1 MVPVTLCTTPKN
13 AVQLATEDDVRRFME
28 AHPGAGE
35 ILTTTNAKRPFFQ
48 KTMLTGHQ
56 LTRDEVINILQ
67 GAMTALQ
74 EHVRDRFG
82 SEPKI
87 QIKSLFYQE
96 LHDVTWK
103 TVFRLILTGAQVD
116 DYTKLK
122 KTCPAGFDKDI
133 YSPNKVLTL
142 KGFKLG
148 PMCDFMDQFVQA
160 QDDDTLSWIHDT
172 QTTEEHAYQEAKI
185 EFEKMHFKIKC
196 PVGFVRQRTSDLQ
209 LLSRKELFDLY
220 ENFFVGTDQF
230 VKLWLKDPTIRTYE
244 RFDFLPPPLKCPD
257 GVLNTWSGFAAEGMN
272 ESYKGKPNMFVEHLR
287 KLFGKNSQY
296 VLKWLANIIQKPGYH
311 TTVALVVVGGQGTGK
326 TTTFE
331 LFMKKILGS
340 KYFGQTNN
348 PENDLFSRFGFLK
361 DSKILVVVDDF
372 NVGTIKMNADPFKS
386 YITGETIPFESKGK
400 MSIELLN
407 CANFVLTTNK
417 HDPVK
422 LDADDRRYAV
432 LEVSERLKGDH
443 AYFSK
448 LYRYL
453 DNSDNIRSIYD
464 LLMDIDISKTNF
476 QAERPM
482 TELYQEIKSM
492 SIDKELLF
500 LAHKVQGATTN
511 IEFKG
516 SEFYGEFIKWLHAN
530 GFYDF
535 KPKNN
540 LSFGHYMKKINGVHV
555 ERRSANS
562 AYYILDYKILTIFLK
577 NRGLQP
583 NQLVFCET

>member
-1 MVPVTLCTTPKN
+1 
-13 AVQLATEDDVRRFME
+13 
-28 AHPGAGE
+28 
-35 ILTTTNAKRPFFQ
+35 
-48 KTMLTGHQ
+48 
-56 LTRDEVINILQ
+56 
-67 GAMTALQ
+67 
-74 EHVRDRFG
+74 
-82 SEPKI
+82 
-87 QIKSLFYQE
+87 
-96 LHDVTWK
+96 
-103 TVFRLILTGAQVD
+103 
-116 DYTKLK
+116 
-122 KTCPAGFDKDI
+122 
-133 YSPNKVLTL
+133 
-142 KGFKLG
+142 
-148 PMCDFMDQFVQA
+148 
-160 QDDDTLSWIHDT
+160 
-172 QTTEEHAYQEAKI
+172 
-185 EFEKMHFKIKC
+185 
-196 PVGFVRQRTSDLQ
+196 
-209 LLSRKELFDLY
+209 LSRKELFDLY

-257 GVLNTWSGFAAEGMN
+257 GVLNTWAGFAAEGMN

-361 DSKILVVVDDF
+361 DSKILIVVDDF

-432 LEVSERLKGDH
+432 LEVSDRLKGNH

-453 DNSDNIRSIYD
+453 DNSENIRAIYD

-492 SIDKELLF
+492 SIDKEILF
-500 LAHKVQGATTN
+500 LHHKMGGAQKQQ
-511 IEFKG
+511 IFKG
-516 SEFYGEFIKWLHAN
+516 SDYYQDFRGWLSDN
-530 GFYDF
+530 GFTDYKAKDAVR
-535 KPKNN
+535 
-540 LSFGHYMKKINGVHV
+540 FGLYMKKVNGVTI
-555 ERRSANS
+555 ERRTGNS
-562 AYYILDYKILTIFLK
+562 SYFIIDPKHI
-577 NRGLQP
+577 P
-583 NQLVFCET
+583 NLP

>member
-13 AVQLATEDDVRRFME
+13 AVQLGTENEIRKFLE
-28 AHPGAGE
+28 THPCAGE
-35 ILTTTNAKRPFFQ
+35 ILATTNAKRPFFQ
-48 KTMLTGHQ
+48 KTILSGQQDEIVEAQLQQAVMTIQDHIIERYGH
-56 LTRDEVINILQ
+56 
-67 GAMTALQ
+67 
-74 EHVRDRFG
+74 
-82 SEPKI
+82 EPKI
-87 QIKSLFYQE
+87 QIKSLFCQE
-96 LHDVTWK
+96 LQADKVTWK
-103 TVFRLILTGAQVD
+103 TVIRLILTGTQAC

-122 KTCPAGFDKDI
+122 KTCPRGFDKDI

-142 KGFKLG
+142 KGFKPG
-148 PMCDFMDQFVQA
+148 IKTDFMEQFIQA
-160 QDDDTLSWIHDT
+160 QEDDTLVWLYDT
-172 QTTEEHAYQEAKI
+172 HTDDDNEYQEAKV
-185 EFEKMHFKIKC
+185 EFEKTHFKIKC
-196 PVGFVRQRTSDLQ
+196 PVGFVRQRMSDLQ

-257 GVLNTWSGFAAEGMN
+257 GVLNTWSGFAAEGIN
-272 ESYKGKPNMFVEHLR
+272 ESYQGRPNMFVEHVR

-296 VLKWLANIIQKPGYH
+296 VLKWLANIIQKPGHH

-432 LEVSERLKGDH
+432 LEVSDRLKGNH
-443 AYFSK
+443 TYFSK

-453 DNSDNIRSIYD
+453 DNPENIRTIYD

-500 LAHKVQGATTN
+500 LHHKMGCAQN
-511 IEFKG
+511 KQIFKG
-516 SEFYGEFIKWLHAN
+516 SDYYQDFRGWLSDN
-530 GFYDF
+530 GFTDYKAKDAIR
-535 KPKNN
+535 
-540 LSFGHYMKKINGVHV
+540 FGLYMKKVTGVTI
-555 ERRSANS
+555 ERRTGNASHF
-562 AYYILDYKILTIFLK
+562 IIDPKHI
-577 NRGLQP
+577 P
-583 NQLVFCET
+583 NLP

>member
-13 AVQLATEDDVRRFME
+13 AVQLATEDEVRRFLE

-103 TVFRLILTGAQVD
+103 TVVRFILTGTQVD

-122 KTCPAGFDKDI
+122 KTCPSGFDKDI

-172 QTTEEHAYQEAKI
+172 HLTNDEYQEAKV
-185 EFEKMHFKIKC
+185 EFEKTHFKIKT
-196 PVGFVRQRTSDLQ
+196 PVGFVRQKTAELQ

-244 RFDFLPPPLKCPD
+244 TFDFLPPPSIVPHD
-257 GVLNTWSGFAAEGMN
+257 VVNTWSGFAAEGN
-272 ESYKGKPNMFVEHLR
+272 TESYEGRPNMFVDHVR
-287 KLFGKNSQY
+287 KLFGTNSQY
-296 VLKWLANIIQKPGYH
+296 IIKWLANIVQQPGKP
-311 TTVALVVVGGQGTGK
+311 TNVALVVVGGQGTGK

-348 PENDLFSRFGFLK
+348 PENDLFSRFGFLR
-361 DSKILVVVDDF
+361 DSKVLIVIDDF
-372 NVGTIKMNADPFKS
+372 NVGSIKMNSDPFKS
-386 YITGETIPFESKGK
+386 YITGETVTYEAKGK
-400 MSIELLN
+400 MAIPLKN
-407 CANFVLTTNK
+407 CMNFVLTTNK
-417 HDPVK
+417 QDPVK
-422 LDADDRRYAV
+422 LDADDRRYAI
-432 LEVSERLKGDH
+432 LEVSEKLKGNH
-443 AYFSK
+443 AYFTK

-453 DNSDNIRSIYD
+453 ENPANIRAVYE

-476 QAERPM
+476 QAERPI
-482 TELYQEIKSM
+482 TELYQEIKNM
-492 SIDKELLF
+492 SVDKEILF
-500 LAHKVQGATTN
+500 LRDKMGCTQNQQIFRA
-511 IEFKG
+511 
-516 SEFYGEFIKWLHAN
+516 SDFYQDFRSWLSDN
-530 GFYDF
+530 GFTDYKAKDAIR
-535 KPKNN
+535 
-540 LSFGHYMKKINGVHV
+540 FGMYMKKVNGVSV
-555 ERRSANS
+555 ERRTANI
-562 AYYILDYKILTIFLK
+562 AYYIIDPSKL
-577 NRGLQP
+577 
-583 NQLVFCET
+583 

>member
-13 AVQLATEDDVRRFME
+13 AVQLATEDDVRMFLE
-28 AHPGAGE
+28 AHPGASE

-103 TVFRLILTGAQVD
+103 TVIRLILTGAQVD

-122 KTCPAGFDKDI
+122 KTCPVGFDKDI

-148 PMCDFMDQFVQA
+148 PTCDFMDQFVQA

-172 QTTEEHAYQEAKI
+172 QTTEEHAYQEAKT
-185 EFEKMHFKIKC
+185 EFEKTHFKIKT
-196 PVGFVRQRTSDLQ
+196 PVGFVRQKTAELQ

-220 ENFFVGTDQF
+220 ENFFIGTDQF

-244 RFDFLPPPLKCPD
+244 TFDFLPPPSIVPRD
-257 GVLNTWSGFAAEGMN
+257 VVNTWSGFAAEGITDSH
-272 ESYKGKPNMFVEHLR
+272 EGRPNMFVDHVR
-287 KLFGKNSQY
+287 KLFGTNSQY
-296 VLKWLANIIQKPGYH
+296 IIKWLANIVQQPGKP
-311 TTVALVVVGGQGTGK
+311 TNVALVIVGGQGTGK

-331 LFMKKILGS
+331 LFMKKIIGS

-348 PENDLFSRFGFLK
+348 PENDLFSRFGFLR
-361 DSKILVVVDDF
+361 DSKVLIVIDDF
-372 NVGTIKMNADPFKS
+372 NVGSIKMNSDPFKS
-386 YITGETIPFESKGK
+386 YITGETVTYEAKGK
-400 MSIELLN
+400 MAIPLKN
-407 CANFVLTTNK
+407 CMNFVLTTNK
-417 HDPVK
+417 QDPVK
-422 LDADDRRYAV
+422 LDADDRRYAI
-432 LEVSERLKGDH
+432 LEVSEKLKGNH
-443 AYFSK
+443 AYFTK

-453 DNSDNIRSIYD
+453 ENPANIRAVYE

-476 QAERPM
+476 QAERPI
-482 TELYQEIKSM
+482 TELYREIKNM

-500 LAHKVQGATTN
+500 LRDKIEGVQSQQIFRA
-511 IEFKG
+511 
-516 SEFYGEFIKWLHAN
+516 SDFYQDFRSWLSDN
-530 GFYDF
+530 GFTDYKAKDAIR
-535 KPKNN
+535 
-540 LSFGHYMKKINGVHV
+540 FGMYMKKVNGVSV
-555 ERRSANS
+555 ERRTANI
-562 AYYILDYKILTIFLK
+562 AYYIIDPSKL
-577 NRGLQP
+577 
-583 NQLVFCET
+583 

>member
-13 AVQLATEDDVRRFME
+13 AVQLGTENEIRKFLE
-28 AHPGAGE
+28 THPGAGE

-48 KTMLTGHQ
+48 KTILSGQQDEIVEAQLQQAVMTIQDHITERYGH
-56 LTRDEVINILQ
+56 
-67 GAMTALQ
+67 
-74 EHVRDRFG
+74 
-82 SEPKI
+82 EPKI
-87 QIKSLFYQE
+87 QIKSLFCQE
-96 LHDVTWK
+96 LQADKVTWK
-103 TVFRLILTGAQVD
+103 TVIRLILTGTQAC

-122 KTCPAGFDKDI
+122 KTCPRGFDKDI

-142 KGFKLG
+142 KGFKPG
-148 PMCDFMDQFVQA
+148 IKTEFMEQFVQA
-160 QDDDTLSWIHDT
+160 QEDDTLVWLYDMHTDDDN
-172 QTTEEHAYQEAKI
+172 EYQEAKT
-185 EFEKMHFKIKC
+185 EFEKTHFKIKC

-220 ENFFVGTDQF
+220 ENFFVGTEQF

-272 ESYKGKPNMFVEHLR
+272 ESYKGKPNMFVDHVR

-296 VLKWLANIIQKPGYH
+296 VLKWLANIIQNPGYH

-432 LEVSERLKGDH
+432 LEVSDRLKGNH

-453 DNSDNIRSIYD
+453 DNSENIRAIYD
-464 LLMDIDISKTNF
+464 LLSEIDISKTNF

-500 LAHKVQGATTN
+500 LHHKMGGAQN
-511 IEFKG
+511 QQIFKG
-516 SEFYGEFIKWLHAN
+516 SDYYQDFRGWLSDN
-530 GFYDF
+530 GFTDYKAKDAVR
-535 KPKNN
+535 
-540 LSFGHYMKKINGVHV
+540 FGLYMKKVNGVTI
-555 ERRSANS
+555 ERRTGNS
-562 AYYILDYKILTIFLK
+562 SYFIIDPKHI
-577 NRGLQP
+577 P
-583 NQLVFCET
+583 NLP

>member
-1 MVPVTLCTTPKN
+1 MVSMVPVTLCTTPKN
-13 AVQLATEDDVRRFME
+13 AVQLGTENEIRKFLE
-28 AHPGAGE
+28 THPGAGE

-48 KTMLTGHQ
+48 KTILSGQQDEIVEAQLQQAVMTIQDHITERYGH
-56 LTRDEVINILQ
+56 
-67 GAMTALQ
+67 
-74 EHVRDRFG
+74 
-82 SEPKI
+82 EPKI
-87 QIKSLFYQE
+87 QIKSLFCQE
-96 LHDVTWK
+96 LQADKVTWK
-103 TVFRLILTGAQVD
+103 TVIRLILIGTQVC

-122 KTCPAGFDKDI
+122 KTCPRGFDKDI

-142 KGFKLG
+142 KGFKPG
-148 PMCDFMDQFVQA
+148 IKTEFMEQFVQA
-160 QDDDTLSWIHDT
+160 QEDDTLVWLYDT
-172 QTTEEHAYQEAKI
+172 PTDDDNEYQEAKI
-185 EFEKMHFKIKC
+185 EFEKTHFKIKC
-196 PVGFVRQRTSDLQ
+196 PVGFVRQRTSELQ

-272 ESYKGKPNMFVEHLR
+272 ESYKGKPNMFVDHVR

-432 LEVSERLKGDH
+432 LEVSDRLKGNH

-453 DNSDNIRSIYD
+453 DNSENIRAIYD
-464 LLMDIDISKTNF
+464 LLSEIDISKTNF

-500 LAHKVQGATTN
+500 LHHKMGGAQN
-511 IEFKG
+511 QQIFKG
-516 SEFYGEFIKWLHAN
+516 SDYYQDFRGWLSDN
-530 GFYDF
+530 GFTDYKAKDAVR
-535 KPKNN
+535 
-540 LSFGHYMKKINGVHV
+540 FGLYMKKVNGVTI
-555 ERRSANS
+555 ERRTGNS
-562 AYYILDYKILTIFLK
+562 SYFIIDPKHI
-577 NRGLQP
+577 P
-583 NQLVFCET
+583 NLP

>member
-13 AVQLATEDDVRRFME
+13 AVQLATEDEVRMFLE

-103 TVFRLILTGAQVD
+103 TVIRLILTGTQVD

-122 KTCPAGFDKDI
+122 KTCPVGFDKDI

-148 PMCDFMDQFVQA
+148 PTCDFMDQFVQA

-172 QTTEEHAYQEAKI
+172 QTTEEHAYQEAKT
-185 EFEKMHFKIKC
+185 EFEKTHFKIKT
-196 PVGFVRQRTSDLQ
+196 PVGFVRQKTAELQ

-220 ENFFVGTDQF
+220 ENFFIGTDQF

-244 RFDFLPPPLKCPD
+244 TFDFLPPPSIVPRD
-257 GVLNTWSGFAAEGMN
+257 VVNTWSGFAAEGITDSH
-272 ESYKGKPNMFVEHLR
+272 EGRPNMFVDHVR
-287 KLFGKNSQY
+287 KLFGTNSQY
-296 VLKWLANIIQKPGYH
+296 IIKWLANIVQQPGKP
-311 TTVALVVVGGQGTGK
+311 TNVALVIVGGQGTGK

-331 LFMKKILGS
+331 LFMKKIIGS

-348 PENDLFSRFGFLK
+348 PENDLFSRFGFLR
-361 DSKILVVVDDF
+361 DSKVLIVIDDF
-372 NVGTIKMNADPFKS
+372 NVGSIKMNSDPFKS
-386 YITGETIPFESKGK
+386 YITGETVTYEAKGK
-400 MSIELLN
+400 MAIPLKN
-407 CANFVLTTNK
+407 CMNFVLTTNK
-417 HDPVK
+417 QDPVK
-422 LDADDRRYAV
+422 LDADDRRYAI
-432 LEVSERLKGDH
+432 LEVSEKLKGNH
-443 AYFSK
+443 AYFTK

-453 DNSDNIRSIYD
+453 ENPANIRAVYE

-476 QAERPM
+476 QAERPI
-482 TELYQEIKSM
+482 TELYQEIKNM
-492 SIDKELLF
+492 SVDKELLF
-500 LAHKVQGATTN
+500 LRDKIEGVQSQQIFRA
-511 IEFKG
+511 
-516 SEFYGEFIKWLHAN
+516 SDFYQDFRSWLSDN
-530 GFYDF
+530 GFTDYKAKDAIR
-535 KPKNN
+535 
-540 LSFGHYMKKINGVHV
+540 FGMYMKKVNGVSV
-555 ERRSANS
+555 ERRTANI
-562 AYYILDYKILTIFLK
+562 AYYIIDPSKL
-577 NRGLQP
+577 
-583 NQLVFCET
+583 

>member
-13 AVQLATEDDVRRFME
+13 AVQLATEDEVRMFLE

-103 TVFRLILTGAQVD
+103 TVIRLILTGTQVD

-122 KTCPAGFDKDI
+122 KTCPTGFDKDI

-148 PMCDFMDQFVQA
+148 PTCDFMDQFVQA

-172 QTTEEHAYQEAKI
+172 QTTEEHAYQEAKT
-185 EFEKMHFKIKC
+185 EFEKTHFKIKT
-196 PVGFVRQRTSDLQ
+196 PVGFVRQKTAELQ

-220 ENFFVGTDQF
+220 ENFFIGTDQF

-244 RFDFLPPPLKCPD
+244 TFDFLPPPSIVPRD
-257 GVLNTWSGFAAEGMN
+257 VVNTWSGFAAEGITDSH
-272 ESYKGKPNMFVEHLR
+272 EGRPNMFVDHVR
-287 KLFGKNSQY
+287 KLFGTNSQY
-296 VLKWLANIIQKPGYH
+296 IIKWLANIVQQPGKP
-311 TTVALVVVGGQGTGK
+311 TNVALVIVGGQGTGK

-331 LFMKKILGS
+331 LFMKKIIGS

-348 PENDLFSRFGFLK
+348 PENDLFSRFGFLR
-361 DSKILVVVDDF
+361 DSKVLIVIDDF
-372 NVGTIKMNADPFKS
+372 NVGSIKMNSDPFKS
-386 YITGETIPFESKGK
+386 YITGETVTYEAKGK
-400 MSIELLN
+400 MAIPLKN
-407 CANFVLTTNK
+407 CMNFVLTTNK
-417 HDPVK
+417 QDPVK
-422 LDADDRRYAV
+422 LDADDRRYAI
-432 LEVSERLKGDH
+432 LEVSEKLKGNH
-443 AYFSK
+443 AYFTK

-453 DNSDNIRSIYD
+453 ENPANIRAVYE

-476 QAERPM
+476 QAERPI
-482 TELYQEIKSM
+482 TELYQEIKNM
-492 SIDKELLF
+492 SVDKELLF
-500 LAHKVQGATTN
+500 LRDKIEGVQSQQIFRA
-511 IEFKG
+511 
-516 SEFYGEFIKWLHAN
+516 SDFYQDFRSWLSDN
-530 GFYDF
+530 GFTDYKAKDAIR
-535 KPKNN
+535 
-540 LSFGHYMKKINGVHV
+540 FGMYMKKVNGVSV
-555 ERRSANS
+555 ERRTANI
-562 AYYILDYKILTIFLK
+562 AHYIIDPSKL
-577 NRGLQP
+577 
-583 NQLVFCET
+583 